1 MAYLLLRQK
10 KIDIFIRNYFTIGF
24 FAFIVL
30 SIFLYFLQINRSF
43 HFWDEYGHWGIM
55 NRESLKLGTF
65 YSVYDSKLK
74 IRKDYPP
81 LFVLIELL
89 WACFNRLQ
97 YSEGMIYVSLATFSV
112 MLLIPFFSG
121 ISKKDVPKTI
131 IAAVSLVL
139 LLIYVNHTPYASDRA
154 HLLNSIYVD
163 WTLPVFAAYVLY
175 FVHSK
180 QDSYTLFEYIE
191 LALLLSSLLM
201 MKQIGIAFYALA
213 VAYFFYRQCITQNVN
228 LKDIAISAVPSLLVP
243 FAVSYSWKA
252 YITYLNVASGSQ
264 FKIGKV
270 FETVKGLLFGGEVMA
285 WQSEAFSNFTNAIL
299 RRPLFVHPFPIS
311 YFPFVLITILL
322 LLTLTG
328 FKRRSVELSAIY
340 SLGSIGYATM
350 MLMLYVSSFGEVE
363 GPPLASFDRYMIAYL
378 YFGVYL
384 LAYTVFSEKQNLTR
398 SAVLLL
404 FLVLTFEYADIS
416 HLNPF
421 GKREKIVYED
431 AANELLGID
440 TQKEERI
447 LIINSANDRDD
458 LLYRLEYY
466 QEERYDILY
475 DEVFELSPADYR
487 QLLDQYDFVYL
498 LHIDDEYV
506 NTYWHPL
513 NRCSSL

>member
-1 MAYLLLRQK
+1 
-10 KIDIFIRNYFTIGF
+10 
-24 FAFIVL
+24 
-30 SIFLYFLQINRSF
+30 
-43 HFWDEYGHWGIM
+43 
-55 NRESLKLGTF
+55 
-65 YSVYDSKLK
+65 
-74 IRKDYPP
+74 
-81 LFVLIELL
+81 
-89 WACFNRLQ
+89 
-97 YSEGMIYVSLATFSV
+97 
-112 MLLIPFFSG
+112 
-121 ISKKDVPKTI
+121 
-131 IAAVSLVL
+131 
-139 LLIYVNHTPYASDRA
+139 
-154 HLLNSIYVD
+154 
-163 WTLPVFAAYVLY
+163 
-175 FVHSK
+175 
-180 QDSYTLFEYIE
+180 
-191 LALLLSSLLM
+191 
-201 MKQIGIAFYALA
+201 
-213 VAYFFYRQCITQNVN
+213 
-228 LKDIAISAVPSLLVP
+228 
-243 FAVSYSWKA
+243 
-252 YITYLNVASGSQ
+252 
-264 FKIGKV
+264 
-270 FETVKGLLFGGEVMA
+270 
-285 WQSEAFSNFTNAIL
+285 
-299 RRPLFVHPFPIS
+299 
-311 YFPFVLITILL
+311 
-322 LLTLTG
+322 
-328 FKRRSVELSAIY
+328 
-340 SLGSIGYATM
+340 M